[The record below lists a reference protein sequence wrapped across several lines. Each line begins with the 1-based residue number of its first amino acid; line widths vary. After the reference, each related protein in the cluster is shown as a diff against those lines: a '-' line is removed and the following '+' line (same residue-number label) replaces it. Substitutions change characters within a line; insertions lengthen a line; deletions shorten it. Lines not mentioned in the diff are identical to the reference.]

1 MRSDSWRLTEGLIFV
16 HFAVFI
22 LSWANRD
29 GLINLVL
36 VPGRVASHPWTLV
49 TYQFVHGPS
58 MFWFFISM
66 LVLWI
71 MAKPLEESWGSPRF
85 VVFWLVATFGASLT
99 AAGLKLSLVG
109 DTGVG
114 TSILLTFAT
123 LFPEVEF
130 RLFFIIPVKVK
141 YLAVVA
147 VAWLAFSSLQMGL
160 LLGVAN
166 IAGMCSGYLFF
177 LATRRLPTRRKIT
190 FELKKR
196 KASVEVKA
204 ENMVA
209 ENRNQAW
216 NPRVREAA
224 ARVGA
229 SRMAEQRNRAW
240 DPKVREAVKRA
251 SANGTIAAEDE
262 ALLSELDA
270 SVDPSITICAPSEFG
285 YIEDDTCRTCPG
297 FAECSARAIR
307 IAAEGEGD

>member
-1 MRSDSWRLTEGLIFV
+1 MRSNSWRLTEGLIFV

-29 GLINLVL
+29 GLINLAVI
-36 VPGRVASHPWTLV
+36 PGQVTSRPWTLV

-85 VVFWLVATFGASLT
+85 LAFWLVATFGASLT
-99 AAGLKLSLVG
+99 AAGLKLPLYG

-123 LFPEVEF
+123 LFPEIEF

-147 VAWLAFSSLQMGL
+147 VAWLAFSSLQMGIL
-160 LLGVAN
+160 IGVAN
-166 IAGMCSGYLFF
+166 VAGMCSGYLFF
-177 LATRRLPTRRKIT
+177 LATRRMPTRRKLV
-190 FELKKR
+190 FDYKKR

-204 ENMVA
+204 ESMRA
-209 ENRNQAW
+209 EERNQVW
-216 NPRVREAA
+216 NPRVREAVA
-224 ARVGA
+224 
-229 SRMAEQRNRAW
+229 
-240 DPKVREAVKRA
+240 RA
-251 SANGTIAAEDE
+251 SAGSSIAVEYE
-262 ALLSELDA
+262 TLLTELDA
-270 SVDPSITICAPSEFG
+270 GRDPSITVCAPSEFG

-307 IAAEGEGD
+307 MAVEGGEK

>member
-1 MRSDSWRLTEGLIFV
+1 MRSNSWRLTEGLIFV

-22 LSWANRD
+22 LSWANRE
-29 GLINLVL
+29 GLVALAL
-36 VPGRVASHPWTLV
+36 VPGQVMSRPWTLV
-49 TYQFVHGPS
+49 TYQFVHGAS

-85 VVFWLVATFGASLT
+85 LVFWLVATFGASLT
-99 AAGLKLSLVG
+99 AAALKLPLFG
-109 DTGVG
+109 DSGVG

-147 VAWLAFSSLQMGL
+147 VAWLAFSSLQLGL
-160 LLGVAN
+160 LTGVAN

-177 LATRRLPTRRKIT
+177 LATRKLPTRRKIV
-190 FELKKR
+190 FEIKKR

-204 ENMVA
+204 ENTV
-209 ENRNQAW
+209 
-216 NPRVREAA
+216 
-224 ARVGA
+224 
-229 SRMAEQRNRAW
+229 AEQRNRVW
-240 DPKVREAVKRA
+240 DPKVREAVARA
-251 SANGTIAAEDE
+251 AEGGAVATEDE
-262 ALLSELDA
+262 ALLAELDA
-270 SVDPSITICAPSEFG
+270 GRDPSITVCAPSEFG
-285 YIEDDTCRTCPG
+285 YIDDDVCRTCPG

-307 IAAEGEGD
+307 LTAEES

>member
-22 LSWANRD
+22 LSWANRE
-29 GLINLVL
+29 GLIGLAL
-36 VPGRVASHPWTLV
+36 VPGQVMSRPWTLV
-49 TYQFVHGPS
+49 TYQFVHGSS

-85 VVFWLVATFGASLT
+85 LVFWLVATFGASLT
-99 AAGLKLSLVG
+99 AAGLKLPLFG
-109 DTGVG
+109 DAGVG

-160 LLGVAN
+160 LPGVAN
-166 IAGMCSGYLFF
+166 VAGMCSGYLFF
-177 LATRRLPTRRKIT
+177 LATRKMPTRRKLV
-190 FELKKR
+190 FEYKKR
-196 KASVEVKA
+196 KASAEVKA
-204 ENMVA
+204 ETVQA
-209 ENRNQAW
+209 EQRNQVW
-216 NPRVREAA
+216 NSRVREAVERA
-224 ARVGA
+224 AGG
-229 SRMAEQRNRAW
+229 
-240 DPKVREAVKRA
+240 
-251 SANGTIAAEDE
+251 GTIAAEDE
-262 ALLSELDA
+262 AFLAELDA
-270 SVDPSITICAPSEFG
+270 ANDPSITVCAPSEFG

-297 FAECSARAIR
+297 FAECGARAIR
-307 IAAEGEGD
+307 LAAADDE

>member
-29 GLINLVL
+29 GLVGLALI
-36 VPGRVASHPWTLV
+36 PGEVASRPWTLV

-58 MFWFFISM
+58 IFWFFISM

-85 VVFWLVATFGASLT
+85 VTFWLVATFGASLT
-99 AAGLKLSLVG
+99 AAGLKLPLYG
-109 DTGVG
+109 DVGVG

-130 RLFFIIPVKVK
+130 RLFFLIPVKVK
-141 YLAVVA
+141 YLAIVA

-160 LLGVAN
+160 LPGVAN

-177 LATRRLPTRRKIT
+177 LATRNLPTRRKIA

-196 KASVEVKA
+196 RASASVQSET
-204 ENMVA
+204 VA
-209 ENRNQAW
+209 
-216 NPRVREAA
+216 
-224 ARVGA
+224 
-229 SRMAEQRNRAW
+229 AEQRNQGW
-240 DPKVREAVKRA
+240 DPRVRDAVARATEAGAV
-251 SANGTIAAEDE
+251 AAEDE
-262 ALLSELDA
+262 ALLAELDA
-270 SVDPSITICAPSEFG
+270 ARDDSITVCAPSEFG
-285 YIEDDTCRTCPG
+285 YIDDDVCRTCPG
-297 FAECSARAIR
+297 FAECGARAIR
-307 IAAEGEGD
+307 MAADGDD

>member
-29 GLINLVL
+29 GLINLAVI
-36 VPGRVASHPWTLV
+36 PGQVASRPWTLV

-85 VVFWLVATFGASLT
+85 LVFWLVATFGASLA
-99 AAGLKLSLVG
+99 AAGLKLPLYG

-130 RLFFIIPVKVK
+130 RLFFLIPVKVK

-147 VAWLAFSSLQMGL
+147 VAWLAFTSLQMGIMA
-160 LLGVAN
+160 GVAN

-177 LATRRLPTRRKIT
+177 LATRRMPTRRKLV
-190 FELKKR
+190 FEYKKR
-196 KASVEVKA
+196 KASVEVNA
-204 ENMVA
+204 ESKQA
-209 ENRNQAW
+209 EERNQVW
-216 NPRVREAA
+216 NTRVRETV
-224 ARVGA
+224 ARI
-229 SRMAEQRNRAW
+229 
-240 DPKVREAVKRA
+240 
-251 SANGTIAAEDE
+251 GTGGSIAAEDE
-262 ALLSELDA
+262 ALLAELDA
-270 SVDPSITICAPSEFG
+270 GRDPSITVCAPSEFG

-307 IAAEGEGD
+307 IAAGGEED